1 MDNKR
6 NKMNNNEL
14 KQKFL
19 EQIGWE
25 QMIEDVVLGTATI
38 INITEEQF
46 KELLQNTLDNY
57 DLDSLCY
64 NIFLS
69 FFGNEEE
76 MKKYMELE
84 IVAREA
90 FDSYFYRLKEVVLE
104 GVNTYLPE
112 KEKLDMERPAVH

>member
-1 MDNKR
+1 
-6 NKMNNNEL
+6 MNNSEL